1 MGIRCGIELIPIKMR
16 TIGRVFTLTLVVV
29 AIGLVSWFVYA
40 RITDATLVV
49 FRTGSMSPT
58 MPQGAVAVTHPI
70 SAAEIEK
77 GDVVT
82 VRRSDAKLP
91 VTHRVVD
98 VRPAPEGAPPEA
110 RELILQGDANATVD
124 AAPYVVTTAR
134 RTVVSVPYLG
144 RAIMLIQSRAVMGLL
159 VVCLGGLVT
168 WAFWP
173 RNRAEANFT

>member
-1 MGIRCGIELIPIKMR
+1 MR

-82 VRRSDAKLP
+82 VRRSDSELP
-91 VTHRVVD
+91 VTHRVVE
-98 VRPAPEGAPPEA
+98 VRPAPDEAPPES
-110 RELILQGDANATVD
+110 RELILQGDANAMAD
-124 AAPYVVTTAR
+124 ATPYVVTNARKTAIA
-134 RTVVSVPYLG
+134 VPYLG
-144 RAIMLIQSRAVMGLL
+144 RAIMLIQGRAVMGLL
-159 VVCLGGLVT
+159 VIALGGLVT

-173 RNRAEANFT
+173 RNPEEANPT